1 MVLPQPLQVDVAAV
15 VPQGLGL
22 PLFLQMKQSANRVA
36 MHVYDFHTDL
46 HSAVFANGPIII
58 GRPMPC
64 PLRLRHAPD
73 IVTAQSETEL
83 QL

>member
-1 MVLPQPLQVDVAAV
+1 MKVIDMHCDTIG
-15 VPQGLGL
+15 GL
-22 PLFLQMKQSANRVA
+22 
-36 MHVYDFHTDL
+36 FHL
-46 HSAVFANGPIII
+46 KEG
-58 GRPMPC
+58 GKPMPC